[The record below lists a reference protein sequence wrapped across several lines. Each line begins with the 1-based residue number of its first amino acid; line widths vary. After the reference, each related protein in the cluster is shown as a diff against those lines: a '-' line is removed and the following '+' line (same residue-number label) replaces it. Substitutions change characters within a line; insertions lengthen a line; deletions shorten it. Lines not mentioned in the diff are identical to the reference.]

1 MTDEH
6 LSALEFDE
14 VAAGLIP
21 RPPHLERCGSCRTHI
36 DELVQANAAIL
47 ETAEAKRRLAAL
59 VGHASRASSSLA
71 LGPKNSVPP
80 LSRWRRVALVA
91 APLAAGVALLLAWP
105 REPLTDGAQL
115 KGGPAVRLLDGS
127 NRSVEKASPGQTL
140 TLAVGTGGFSHGAV
154 FVVDAEGKAE
164 ILWPTDG
171 KTYAPLPPGA
181 EVRLIDLVVTPG
193 DVTIKAVFA
202 NDARQLTRAGAQVRT
217 VQLKVFAGRGKN
229 EGSSSDPGRRR

>member
-6 LSALEFDE
+6 LSALELDE

-21 RPPHLERCGSCRTHI
+21 RPPHLERCASCRAHI
-36 DELVQANAAIL
+36 DELALANAAIL

-59 VGHASRASSSLA
+59 AGHASMASSPLP
-71 LGPKNSVPP
+71 LGPTSSMLPP
-80 LSRWRRVALVA
+80 SRWRRVALVA
-91 APLAAGVALLLAWP
+91 APLAAGVALFLAWP

-115 KGGPAVRLLDGS
+115 KGAPAVKLLDGS
-127 NRSVEKASPGQTL
+127 NRSVEQASPGQML

-164 ILWPTDG
+164 TLWPTDG
-171 KTYAPLPPGA
+171 ETYAPLPSGA
-181 EVRLIDLVVTPG
+181 EVRLVDLVVTPG

-202 NDARQLTRAGAQVRT
+202 NDARPLTRAGMQART
-217 VQLKVFAGRGKN
+217 VQLKVFAGR
-229 EGSSSDPGRRR
+229 SQ